1 MYKSVDTSY
10 DWGMVDNVRSPYNI
24 LTKYLAANE
33 NAAEITNSFGD
44 FTSNGIKMRNTY
56 GGANAANTY
65 MYVAF
70 AESPFKYSNA
80 R

>member
-1 MYKSVDTSY
+1 
-10 DWGMVDNVRSPYNI
+10 MVDNKRSPYNV

-33 NAAEITNSFGD
+33 YAAEITNSFGD
-44 FTSNGIKMRNTY
+44 FTSNGIKIRNTY

-65 MYVAF
+65 MFIAF
-70 AESPFKYSNA
+70 AETPFKTANA